1 MFYLFWLIYLQ
12 KSLTGGQKIEK
23 MLKSLAEM
31 AIRTHNHSFG
41 LVCVI
46 HGMSVVYIL

>member
-12 KSLTGGQKIEK
+12 KSLTSGQKIEK

-31 AIRTHNHSFG
+31 AIRTHYHSFG

-46 HGMSVVYIL
+46 HGMSVLYIL